1 MRSVMDSESA
11 WLIFI
16 SILIIVGVYG
26 FAILALWVVR

>member
-1 MRSVMDSESA
+1 MRPVMDSESA

-26 FAILALWVVR
+26 FAIIALWLVR